1 MSAVTYKDVEEA
13 IVSLLLEGKNP
24 TIDNIRIYL
33 GTDDEKRGS
42 PNTITK
48 FRNEWRAKVA
58 ANRSIML
65 PAPIPQE
72 ALSAIAGLW
81 GALKSEAA
89 KDFSIQRASMEETVR
104 EADQAR
110 AASENEALAL
120 RERIDDQVRDIQI
133 LQMQC
138 AQKDARSADLLDE
151 VNSLKAAL
159 ERTRES
165 LFSQEKSYQQSLE
178 AHRKEADDRLAE
190 VSARHK
196 VELEKREDQVA
207 VMKSKVAELQEQ
219 IRFERSRDDA
229 ERDRLM
235 MQIDDARQAAAE
247 EKRRAQLQSEQSA
260 SQLSDLRR
268 ASASELSEAK
278 AKQELLLS
286 NIEQLERQIDTHISL
301 LAEKER
307 EVSTL
312 KNLVDELKKRKGRK
326 SGKLPGESH

>member
-1 MSAVTYKDVEEA
+1 MSAVTYRDVEEA

-110 AASENEALAL
+110 IASENEALAL

-138 AQKDARSADLLDE
+138 AQKDARGADLLDE

-165 LFSQEKSYQQSLE
+165 LFSQEKSYHQSLE

-207 VMKSKVAELQEQ
+207 VMKSKVTELQEQ

-235 MQIDDARQAAAE
+235 MQIDDARQTAAE
-247 EKRRAQLQSEQSA
+247 EKRRAQQQSEQSA
-260 SQLSDLRR
+260 NQLSDLRR

-326 SGKLPGESH
+326 NGKLPEESH

>member
-1 MSAVTYKDVEEA
+1 MSAVTYRDVEEA

-165 LFSQEKSYQQSLE
+165 LFSQEKSYHQSLE

-207 VMKSKVAELQEQ
+207 VMKSKVTELQEQ

-235 MQIDDARQAAAE
+235 MQIDDARQTAAE
-247 EKRRAQLQSEQSA
+247 EKRRAQQQSEQSA
-260 SQLSDLRR
+260 NQLSDLRR

-278 AKQELLLS
+278 TKQELLLS

-312 KNLVDELKKRKGRK
+312 KNLLDENKKRKGRK

>member
-33 GTDDEKRGS
+33 GADDEKRGS

-48 FRNEWRAKVA
+48 FRNEWRERVA
-58 ANRSIML
+58 ANRSVML

-81 GALKSEAA
+81 GALKNEAA
-89 KDFSIQRASMEETVR
+89 KDFSAQRALLEDVVK

-110 AASENEALAL
+110 IASENEALAL
-120 RERIDDQVRDIQI
+120 RERIEDQARDIQI
-133 LQMQC
+133 LQAQC
-138 AQKDARSADLLDE
+138 AQRDARSADLLDE
-151 VNSLKAAL
+151 VNSTKAAL
-159 ERTRES
+159 ERTRQS
-165 LFSQEKSYQQSLE
+165 LFSQEKTYQQALA
-178 AHRKEADDRLAE
+178 AHQKEAADRLAE

-196 VELEKREDQVA
+196 VELEKREERIA
-207 VMKSKVAELQEQ
+207 ATEEKIAELQER
-219 IRFERSRDDA
+219 IVFERSRDDA

-235 MQIDDARQAAAE
+235 RQIDEARQATSE
-247 EKRRAQLQSEQSA
+247 EKRRGQQQSEQWA

-278 AKQELLLS
+278 VKHERLLS
-286 NIEQLERQIDTHISL
+286 NIEQLGTQIDTYIWL
-301 LAEKER
+301 ITEKDR
-307 EVSTL
+307 EISTL
-312 KNLVDELKKRKGRK
+312 KALIDGLKKRKGRK
-326 SGKLPGESH
+326 SAELPEEPH